1 MISARIAALV
11 WLLPVAVP
19 AVAVPAVAGSA
30 GEVVLRVLDDTAR
43 VGEPLLVELLVETQ
57 RAQPEKIEFPE
68 IPGCTVRSLGAPS
81 QSTSVRIESGRQT
94 MRVELQYL
102 YELTPSVA
110 GEVEIPAISVVAD
123 GRVMKTEPVRIPVIP
138 SDAQEFLSVEIVCPT
153 RTLYVGQKVRL
164 KLEIWV
170 KPARAL
176 SRMLTPQ
183 EMFRCFDG
191 RTTSLGPFPVPQ
203 SASRRKRPGAGDD
216 APTYYV
222 FETEVDHVLQRPG
235 PLEFD
240 DVVVTLNY
248 PTRYTRDRWG
258 DERIDRV
265 RTLRARAA
273 ARDIAVLPLPL
284 DGQPQAFTG
293 AVGRFRL
300 NAAAE
305 PTTVRVGDPIEL
317 TLTITGEGALE
328 TLPPPDLR
336 QQPMLNENFRVPSE
350 ELAGREISGMR
361 RFTQTIRARRAG
373 VREIP
378 PIEYV
383 YFDPELGKYQVAR
396 SQHIPITVTGAD
408 TLSAADLPG
417 GAATDGAGPR
427 AIEPLDGLRGNTTDE
442 RRLLAVTPAPTFRQ
456 VAVVTATPA
465 AVFGMTWLY
474 LTLTRLRS
482 ADPRR
487 ARRREALR
495 VALGRLAAARALPR
509 AEAARAVEATL
520 AQFLS
525 DRTGEPAARLSGRAG
540 LERLRA
546 ARGDAALLADFAALL
561 DRCESLS
568 YGAGGDAEAETLF
581 DHAARCLRGAERV
594 RL

>member
-1 MISARIAALV
+1 MLAARIPVIL
-11 WLLPVAVP
+11 WLLVAVAP
-19 AVAVPAVAGSA
+19 AFGGAP

-57 RAQPEKIEFPE
+57 RGQPEKIEFPE
-68 IPGCTVRSLGAPS
+68 IAGCSVRALGAPS

-94 MRVELQYL
+94 MRVELQYM
-102 YELTPSVA
+102 YELTPSA
-110 GEVEIPAISVVAD
+110 PGEIEIPAVTVVAD
-123 GRVMKTEPVRIPVIP
+123 GRVMKTEPVRVPVIP
-138 SDAQEFLSVEIVCPT
+138 SDAHEFLSVEVVCPSG
-153 RTLYVGQKVRL
+153 TLYVGQKVRL

-170 KPARAL
+170 RPARAL
-176 SRMLTPQ
+176 SRVLTPQ

-191 RTTSLGPFPVPQ
+191 RTTTLGPFPVPQ
-203 SASRRKRPGAGDD
+203 TASRRKRPGAGDD
-216 APTYYV
+216 APMYYV

-258 DERIDRV
+258 DERVDHV
-265 RTLRARAA
+265 RTLRARAT
-273 ARDIAVLPLPL
+273 ARDVVVLPLPV
-284 DGQPQAFTG
+284 DGRPQAFTG
-293 AVGRFRL
+293 AVGRFKL
-300 NAAAE
+300 NAVAS

-317 TLTITGEGALE
+317 TLTISGEGALE

-336 QQPMLNENFRVPSE
+336 QQATLNEYFRVPAE
-350 ELAGREISGMR
+350 ELAGKEVSGMR
-361 RFTQTIRARRAG
+361 RFTQIIRARRAD

-396 SQHIPITVTGAD
+396 SQHIPIKVTGTD

-417 GAATDGAGPR
+417 GVAAEAAAPR
-427 AIEPLDGLRGNTTDE
+427 AVEPLDGLRGNTTDE

-456 VAVVTATPA
+456 VAIVTATPA

-474 LTLTRLRS
+474 LTLSRLRA

-487 ARRREALR
+487 ARKREALR
-495 VALGRLAAARALPR
+495 LALARLHAARRLPSTAAAR
-509 AEAARAVEATL
+509 EVEASL

-540 LERLRA
+540 LERLRLA
-546 ARGDAALLADFAALL
+546 GAEAALLADFAALL

-568 YGAGGDAEAETLF
+568 YGASGDSGAEDLF
-581 DHAARCLRGAERV
+581 EHAARCLRRAEKV